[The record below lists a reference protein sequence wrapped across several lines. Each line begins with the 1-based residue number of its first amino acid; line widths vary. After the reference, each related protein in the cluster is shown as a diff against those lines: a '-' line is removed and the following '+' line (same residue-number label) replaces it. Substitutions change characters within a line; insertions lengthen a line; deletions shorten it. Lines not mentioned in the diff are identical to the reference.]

1 MKKIDTIIISGGKG
15 SRFRT
20 IQSLPKIL
28 TKFNK
33 KTIFDIIKDNLQKY
47 RLNKI
52 HLLCGKNKEKIIK
65 SIKKKKNLFFYDEEK
80 LLGTAGCLKKLD
92 SNNLSED
99 IIIIFGDLLFEIDFL
114 KFFQFHK
121 KKNSDITIFSHPSDH
136 IYDSDML
143 KVDKNNKVKNIFYK
157 PHKKKIISNNL
168 TIAGLF
174 IIKKKL
180 LKEIPKNKKVDFSK
194 YLLKK
199 LLKKN
204 FFIASYNSR
213 EYCKDFGTPDRYK
226 IVKKDYKNKIHLL
239 RSYEKKLP
247 AIFLDRDGVI
257 NKDMGPNQYSN
268 PFNFLNDAIKSLIK
282 LRKSK
287 YLIFLIT
294 NQPSVAK
301 GFITH
306 QQLKKSLLKYEI
318 FLSSKGFYFDKI
330 YFCPHHPHKGFKGE
344 NIKFKINCICRKPK
358 PGLLYLA
365 NREFN
370 LDLKKSFF
378 IGDSSNDYFA
388 ALKAKVKPI
397 IINKNFKHNK
407 KCVYKRNILEAVNY
421 IIN

>member
-1 MKKIDTIIISGGKG
+1 
-15 SRFRT
+15 
-20 IQSLPKIL
+20 
-28 TKFNK
+28 
-33 KTIFDIIKDNLQKY
+33 
-47 RLNKI
+47 
-52 HLLCGKNKEKIIK
+52 
-65 SIKKKKNLFFYDEEK
+65 
-80 LLGTAGCLKKLD
+80 
-92 SNNLSED
+92 
-99 IIIIFGDLLFEIDFL
+99 
-114 KFFQFHK
+114 
-121 KKNSDITIFSHPSDH
+121 
-136 IYDSDML
+136 ML
-143 KVDKNNKVKNIFYK
+143 K
-157 PHKKKIISNNL
+157 
-168 TIAGLF
+168 
-174 IIKKKL
+174 
-180 LKEIPKNKKVDFSK
+180 
-194 YLLKK
+194 
-199 LLKKN
+199 
-204 FFIASYNSR
+204 
-213 EYCKDFGTPDRYK
+213 C
-226 IVKKDYKNKIHLL
+226 
-239 RSYEKKLP
+239 
-247 AIFLDRDGVI
+247 IFLDRDGVI

-388 ALKAKVKPI
+388 ALKAKVKLI